1 MKNKEIPVEKRVT
14 RIREMKYLSQNVFN
28 LKLVAHNGSNFDLP
42 ALQDE
47 IMKVVNPSDI
57 KAIRKGSSYFALTI
71 GRLSFLDS
79 MHFAPMKLSKFCST
93 FEVETPKGVWP
104 YEFYKSDSEIKN
116 STSFPPITAFYSSL
130 NRDDND
136 EKNQKEFLELKSNF
150 ASETEMCSFFG
161 VETLNQHFD
170 VSPKEFFTAKNDFE
184 QKMASGEWR
193 SMFDM
198 LVHYNMNDCII
209 LHKAMSNFCVKV
221 KEAFNTE
228 VLSRLSLPGLS
239 EG

>member
-1 MKNKEIPVEKRVT
+1 M
-14 RIREMKYLSQNVFN
+14 
-28 LKLVAHNGSNFDLP
+28 
-42 ALQDE
+42 
-47 IMKVVNPSDI
+47 
-57 KAIRKGSSYFALTI
+57 
-71 GRLSFLDS
+71 
-79 MHFAPMKLSKFCST
+79 SKFCST

-104 YEFYKSDSEIKN
+104 YELYKSESEIKN
-116 STSFPPITAFYSSL
+116 STEFPSITAFYSSL
-130 NRDDND
+130 NRDDNN
-136 EKNQKEFLELKSNF
+136 EKYQTEFRELQSKF
-150 ASETEMCSFFG
+150 ISETEMCSFFG
-161 VETLNQHFD
+161 VDTLKQNFD

-198 LVHYNMNDCII
+198 LIHYNLNDCII

-239 EG
+239 EGTLIFKAEKNLTWRRPTIINFPTF